1 MRIRRATTADLDAVA
16 AFPLDDPV
24 GGIDADRFRSEHSER
39 RLRPEWTWVAV
50 HDGAIVGRALW
61 WGRTD
66 DTAPVALDC
75 LHVRPGV
82 LDRAGIG
89 ARLLAAGHAGLAVR
103 PRYEL
108 TLPGGWRDRQN
119 VVDAVAW
126 RTDAARRA
134 GPVEEVERLRF
145 EWTPDAPVPPPSTR
159 LVFRPEP
166 DDEAFVDAFRRVAAG
181 SLDVATHREVA
192 AVGAERQ
199 AREDLE
205 FYISCPGRREWWRL
219 AHTPDG
225 TLAGFAVPSATPYD
239 RNVGYLGVVPGM
251 RGRGLVDDVLG
262 EITRIHAADGAGRI
276 TATTDVVNAPMA
288 AAFERAGYRPT
299 EVRLV
304 LEVRA
309 SGSSG

>member
-1 MRIRRATTADLDAVA
+1 MTVRRATDADLDAVA

-24 GGIDADRFRSEHSER
+24 GGIDADRFRREHAER
-39 RLRPEWTWVAV
+39 RLRPEWTWVAEQ
-50 HDGAIVGRALW
+50 DGAIVGRALW
-61 WGRTD
+61 WGRSD
-66 DTAPVALDC
+66 DDAPVALDC

-82 LDRAGIG
+82 PDRAGL
-89 ARLLAAGHAGLAVR
+89 AHRLLSAGHTALAAR

-108 TLPGGWRDRQN
+108 TLPGGWRDRPD

-134 GPVEEVERLRF
+134 GLTEEVERLRY
-145 EWTPDAPVPPPSTR
+145 EWIPDAPVPPPSTR
-159 LVFRPEP
+159 LAFRPEP
-166 DDEAFVDAFRRVAAG
+166 DDEAFVDAFRRIAAD
-181 SLDVATHREVA
+181 SLDVATLREVA
-192 AVGAERQ
+192 DVGADRQ
-199 AREDLE
+199 ARDDLD
-205 FYISCPGRREWWRL
+205 FYLSCPGRREWWRL
-219 AHTPDG
+219 AHAADG
-225 TLAGFAVPSATPYD
+225 ALAGFAVPSATPYG

-262 EITRIHAADGAGRI
+262 EITRIHAADGAERI

-288 AAFERAGYRPT
+288 AAFERAGYRAT

-304 LEVRA
+304 LEVRG